1 MPASY
6 PICDLCEMLH
16 TNLPK
21 KTYVDIHQWTEDQMI
36 CEDFHDL
43 KWFKNLFIVVL
54 NCRGENLWRANNLDR
69 LVARKSARVK
79 VWNRRIYIAMALL
92 QIGATPNSSHGSL
105 LKM

>member
-1 MPASY
+1 MELISIYNISNYNAFDSLVEYEKYFNWKEKYQVMPASY

-43 KWFKNLFIVVL
+43 KWF
-54 NCRGENLWRANNLDR
+54 RAE
-69 LVARKSARVK
+69 
-79 VWNRRIYIAMALL
+79 
-92 QIGATPNSSHGSL
+92 
-105 LKM
+105 